1 VETKLPG
8 WTEGVQ
14 NTLKRNNATMT
25 DPYSWHAID
34 SDGLVIFITEA
45 DHINKN
51 SSIVK
56 LKDKYIQRN
65 IDPSGKD
72 WGATT
77 IRHATE
83 VFFAVRH
90 AFTSDVPVRALL
102 TRNSRYSETPNKPIK
117 AMLLPWKYKVTE
129 LIGDSIETGF
139 SYRLEQI

>member
-1 VETKLPG
+1 METKLPG

-14 NTLKRNNATMT
+14 NTLKKCGASMP
-25 DPYSWHAID
+25 DLYSWHAID
-34 SDGLVIFITEA
+34 NEGLVIFITEA

-65 IDPSGKD
+65 IVPSGKD
-72 WGATT
+72 WGTTT

-83 VFFAVRH
+83 VFLAVRH

-117 AMLLPWKYKVTE
+117 AMLLPWKYKVTD
-129 LIGDSIETGF
+129 LSGDSIETGF